1 MVAAVRKGQ
10 SLRSVARQ
18 FGVGVATV
26 ACWVRRARGQR
37 LDRVDWSDHS
47 SVPHKTRR
55 TETSLEDRVLRVRR
69 ELAHSDLGA
78 VGADALRQALLAEG
92 LAKVP
97 SVRTINRILG
107 RRGVLD
113 SRQRTRRPAPPK
125 GWYLPEVAAAQA
137 ELDCL
142 DIVEGLVIKDGP
154 HVEVLNGVSLH
165 GGLVASWPVV
175 SPVTSQLTVC
185 SLLEH
190 WREVGLPGYAQF
202 DNDMIFQGTHR
213 YPDALG
219 RVIRV
224 CLSLAVVPVFVPPNE
239 MGFQAMIE
247 SYNGWW
253 QARVWARWQHPSLA
267 ALQERSLRHVRALR
281 QHRAARIEAA
291 PTRRAFP
298 ADWRLDLKKRPGG
311 HLVYLRRTNAQG
323 EVNLLG
329 QTWKVSDVWP
339 SRLVRCEVDLDSD
352 TIRFYTLRRKEPIS
366 QPQILEVHY
375 RLPNR
380 GFQD

>member
-1 MVAAVRKGQ
+1 MVAAVGKGQ
-10 SLRSVARQ
+10 SLRAVARQ

-26 ACWVRRARGQR
+26 AYWVQRAGDQR
-37 LDRVDWSDHS
+37 LDRVDWSDRP

-55 TETSLEDRVLRVRR
+55 TDTPLEDRVLRVRR
-69 ELAHSDLGA
+69 ELAQSDLGA
-78 VGADALRQALLAEG
+78 IGADVIRQALLAEG
-92 LAKVP
+92 PGEAP
-97 SVRTINRILG
+97 SVRTINRILR
-107 RRGVLD
+107 RRGALD
-113 SRQRTRRPAPPK
+113 GKKRTRRPAPPK
-125 GWYLPEVAAAQA
+125 GWYLPEVAAAKA
-137 ELDCL
+137 ELDQI
-142 DIVEGLVIKDGP
+142 DIVEGLVIKGGP

-165 GGLVASWPVV
+165 GGLTASWPVG
-175 SPVTSQLTVC
+175 SPVTSKLTVS
-185 SLLEH
+185 SLVEH

-219 RVIRV
+219 RVIRL
-224 CLSLAVVPVFVPPNE
+224 CLSLGVVAVFVPPNE

-253 QARVWARWQHPSLA
+253 QARVWARWQHPSLQ
-267 ALQERSLRHVRALR
+267 ALQERSGRHVRALR
-281 QHRAARIEAA
+281 RHRAARVEAA
-291 PTRRAFP
+291 PPRRAFP

-311 HLVYLRRTNAQG
+311 RLVYLRRTNAQG

-329 QTWKVSDVWP
+329 QTWKVSEVWP
-339 SRLVRCEVDLDSD
+339 SRLVRCEVALDSD
-352 TIRFYTLRRKEPIS
+352 KIRFHSLRRKDPAS
-366 QPQILEVHY
+366 QPQIREVDY